1 MQHKGFHKGGA
12 PGDRAHT
19 HLSKDELHQLTLF
32 KWRYTLEAL
41 GFTAPEVEDLMFLAW
56 LNATARLAR

>member
-1 MQHKGFHKGGA
+1 M
-12 PGDRAHT
+12 
-19 HLSKDELHQLTLF
+19 SKDELHQLTLF